1 MSSSPSAH
9 GKRGALTALARA
21 CAFHPLRT
29 IAVWATALVAIVL
42 TANMFGGALVNEFA
56 IPGSESQSAV
66 DLLEEKFPERAGDS
80 AQIVFASED
89 GTLADESA
97 KADIAAA
104 SAAALEV
111 PGVTGVGD
119 PYAGKGGGISED
131 GTIGFV
137 DVQFEQPAAEIDDA
151 VVEQLEDDVRDAVG
165 DTDLQVELG
174 GTVMDSVQPE
184 SHTSEILGL
193 LAAMLVLLVVLG
205 SAMAM
210 SIPITTALISVGLG
224 MSLLTIAARF
234 TDFNEVTPILA
245 VMIGLG
251 VGIDYALFIVTRFRQ
266 ALADGETP
274 KQASVTA
281 TSTAGRAVLFAGA
294 TVAVSI
300 SGLAVVG
307 IPFVTKLGL
316 GAAMTVVGAVLTAVT
331 LLPAI
336 LALVGHRIDWGRLP
350 GARKRAAKSDES
362 ANVFQRWAR
371 FVTRHPKTLAL
382 ASLSVI
388 VLMALPAMDQ
398 RLGTADAGTNP
409 QDTTTRKAYDLL
421 AEGFGPGFNGPLLVA
436 VDQSADPQATEK
448 VASAIA
454 QDPGVATVVTPM
466 VNEAGD
472 TSQIPVI
479 LTSSPQSEETADTL
493 HRLRDDVIP
502 RALDGSS
509 AEAYVGGAT
518 ASYEDIASQI
528 DSRMA
533 WFLLYIVGITAL
545 ILTMAFRSI
554 VIAVKA
560 ALTTM
565 LSAAAA
571 FGALTAVFEWGWFGS
586 AIGLDVTGPTESFIP
601 MLVLSILFGLSMDY
615 EVFLVSRIR
624 EEYVR
629 TDDARAAVRTGVG
642 AIGKVIVAAGI
653 IMGVV
658 FWAFVL
664 GDDRTVKAF
673 GVGLG
678 VAILVDALIVRM
690 VLVPAVMHLLGRKA
704 WYIPRWLD
712 RALPA
717 LTIEPAE
724 HDEAASADDES
735 DDDESDDST
744 TPAVPVPVG

>member
-1 MSSSPSAH
+1 MSSPPTEQQ
-9 GKRGALTALARA
+9 RPGALTRLARA
-21 CAFHPLRT
+21 CAFHPRRT
-29 IAVWATALVAIVL
+29 IGIWATALVAVVL
-42 TANMFGGALVNEFA
+42 AANAFGGALVNEFA

-66 DLLEEKFPERAGDS
+66 DLLQEKFPERAGDS
-80 AQIVFASED
+80 AQIVFATED
-89 GTLADESA
+89 GTLADASA

-193 LAAMLVLLVVLG
+193 LAAMLILLVVLG

-210 SIPITTALISVGLG
+210 AIPITTALLSVGLG
-224 MSLLTIAARF
+224 MSLLTLAARF

-266 ALADGETP
+266 ALAAGEDP

-307 IPFVTKLGL
+307 IPFVTKLGI

-336 LALVGHRIDWGRLP
+336 LALVGHRIDAGRLP
-350 GARKRAAKSDES
+350 GARRRAARRTGE
-362 ANVFQRWAR
+362 ANGVFQRWAG

-382 ASLSVI
+382 AALSVI
-388 VLMALPAMDQ
+388 VLLALPATDQ

-409 QDTTTRKAYDLL
+409 QDTTTRQAYDLL

-436 VDQSADPQATEK
+436 VDQSGDPQATEK

-472 TSQIPVI
+472 TAQIPVV
-479 LTSSPQSEETADTL
+479 LTSSPQSAETADTL

-502 RALDGSS
+502 QALDGSS

-533 WFLLYIVGITAL
+533 WFLLYIVGITCL

-560 ALTTM
+560 AFTTM

-571 FGALTAVFEWGWFGS
+571 FGALTAVFEWGWFGE

-624 EEYVR
+624 EEYVH
-629 TDDARAAVRTGVG
+629 TDDARGAVRTGVG

-690 VLVPAVMHLLGRKA
+690 VLVPAVMHLLGHRA
-704 WYIPRWLD
+704 WYLPRWLD
-712 RALPA
+712 RALPS

-724 HDEAASADDES
+724 EENEVESPADEDGPSAE
-735 DDDESDDST
+735 EREREL
-744 TPAVPVPVG
+744 VGVS

>member
-29 IAVWATALVAIVL
+29 IVVWAVALVAIVL
-42 TANMFGGALVNEFA
+42 SANMFGGTLVNEFA

-66 DLLEEKFPERAGDS
+66 DLLQEKFPERAGDP

-174 GTVMDSVQPE
+174 GTVMDSVQAE

-193 LAAMLVLLVVLG
+193 VAAMLVLLVVLG

-224 MSLLTIAARF
+224 MSLLTLAARF

-266 ALADGETP
+266 ALASGESP

-281 TSTAGRAVLFAGA
+281 TTTAGRAVLFAGA

-307 IPFVTKLGL
+307 IPFVTKLGM

-336 LALVGHRIDWGRLP
+336 LSLVGHRIDRGRLP
-350 GARKRAAKSDES
+350 IRRKRPAEDEQS
-362 ANVFQRWAR
+362 GPFARWAR

-382 ASLSVI
+382 AALSVI

-436 VDQSADPQATEK
+436 VDQTGDPQATEK

-502 RALDGSS
+502 QALDDSS

-533 WFLLYIVGITAL
+533 WFLLYIVGITCL

-571 FGALTAVFEWGWFGS
+571 FGALTAVFEWGWFGE

-629 TDDARAAVRTGVG
+629 TGDARGAVRTGVG

-690 VLVPAVMHLLGRKA
+690 VLVPAVMHL
-704 WYIPRWLD
+704 
-712 RALPA
+712 
-717 LTIEPAE
+717 
-724 HDEAASADDES
+724 
-735 DDDESDDST
+735 
-744 TPAVPVPVG
+744 